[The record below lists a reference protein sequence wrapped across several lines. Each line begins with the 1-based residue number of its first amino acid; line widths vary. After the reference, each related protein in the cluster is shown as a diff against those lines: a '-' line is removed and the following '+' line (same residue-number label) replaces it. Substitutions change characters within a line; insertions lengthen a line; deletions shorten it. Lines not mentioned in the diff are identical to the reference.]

1 LSVVPPV
8 APLEEPLAGLLD
20 AFADHLM
27 LGDGLAEKTVA
38 AYRSDAQQLLRMAA
52 AKGLDWARLEPETL
66 QELLNADQRS
76 SGTRARRIASWRAFY
91 RWAHDAGHADKVAA
105 EKLARPATRR
115 KLPRV
120 LSMRDVEAL
129 LDAPDIDSVR
139 GLRDRTMLEL
149 MYATGL
155 RVSELVEMQPHQLHL
170 DAGYL
175 LAHGKGDKERLV
187 PLGGEA
193 MHWLE
198 RYLRHAW
205 GELCAAGNRYW
216 LFPGRGAG
224 PMTRQNF
231 WRIIKL
237 MAVKAGVEGSLSP
250 HGLRHAFATH
260 LLENGADLRS
270 VQVLLGHK
278 DLSTTQIYTHVASA
292 RLARMHAQHHPRA

>member
-1 LSVVPPV
+1 MSAAPSVEDTEV
-8 APLEEPLAGLLD
+8 LLD
-20 AFADHLM
+20 AYADHLI
-27 LGDGLAEKTVA
+27 LADGLADKSVA
-38 AYRSDAQQLLRMAA
+38 AYRSDAQMLLRLAA
-52 AKGLDWARLEPETL
+52 AAGLDWARVEAARL
-66 QELLNADQRS
+66 QDLLNADHTS
-76 SGTRARRIASWRAFY
+76 AGTRARRIASWRSFY
-91 RWAHDAGHADKVAA
+91 RWAHAAGYADKAAA
-105 EKLARPATRR
+105 EGLARPRTQR

-129 LDAPDIDSVR
+129 LQAPDVEHPR

-155 RVSELVEMQPHQLHL
+155 RVSELVQMQPHQLHL

-193 MHWLE
+193 MYWLE
-198 RYLRHAW
+198 RYLKTAW
-205 GELCAAGNRYW
+205 PELCPAGKRQW
-216 LFPGRGAG
+216 LFPGRGSGA
-224 PMTRQNF
+224 MTRQNF